1 MLITQSTY
9 SSFVPRPF
17 GSPRRSVI
25 YGPRAFEGPRIGR
38 SGSCRLASRWAHLLG
53 QRGPGADH
61 RPARRYCGERDWPIA
76 AGKSVA
82 VEAPRQAPWR
92 GWLLGIGGTDD

>member
-25 YGPRAFEGPRIGR
+25 YGPAR
-38 SGSCRLASRWAHLLG
+38 SRV
-53 QRGPGADH
+53 PGEVAPAAVAWREDGGLFYSVSAD
-61 RPARRYCGERDWPIA
+61 PALTTAQLIA
-76 AGKSVA
+76 IADNTT
-82 VEAPRQAPWR
+82 
-92 GWLLGIGGTDD
+92 GG

>member
-38 SGSCRLASRWAHLLG
+38 SAAVAWRQDGLIYSVS
-53 QRGPGADH
+53 AD
-61 RPARRYCGERDWPIA
+61 PALTTAQLIA
-76 AGKSVA
+76 IADNTT
-82 VEAPRQAPWR
+82 
-92 GWLLGIGGTDD
+92 GG